1 MRESCLAAGRPNPW
15 RAPRQTSRNIY
26 RSRPFIARSD
36 SIAGQQVAEIHTLG
50 RHSLGGLRAD
60 AEPAKITVMNP
71 FFRKLIW
78 VRFAIVAVLAWS
90 LTATIALAAT
100 AAGAPGADSG
110 KSYVVSYFLV
120 VLATAL
126 GLIIVCRSSNRSNE
140 LRRSEDDD

>member
-1 MRESCLAAGRPNPW
+1 VHRW
-15 RAPRQTSRNIY
+15 R
-26 RSRPFIARSD
+26 
-36 SIAGQQVAEIHTLG
+36 
-50 RHSLGGLRAD
+50 SLGGLRAD
-60 AEPAKITVMNP
+60 ADRVKITVMNP

-78 VRFAIVAVLAWS
+78 VRFAIAAVLAWS
-90 LTATIALAAT
+90 LTATMALAAT
-100 AAGAPGADSG
+100 APGAPGADSG